1 MYSISA
7 FDTNAATSLGDLFS
21 VKRTLHPR
29 EISSQSAFDIA
40 FATVSILRYNA
51 AGEKQLYG
59 IRRGGRRM
67 DPSAC
72 LSLPTRERSFYVLI
86 EQFWFV

>member
-21 VKRTLHPR
+21 VEETLHSR
-29 EISSQSAFDIA
+29 EISSQSAFDMA
-40 FATVSILRYNA
+40 FATVSILRYNT

-59 IRRGGRRM
+59 VRRGGRRT
-67 DPSAC
+67 DAPAC
-72 LSLPTRERSFYVLI
+72 LITPDT
-86 EQFWFV
+86 